1 VYTLLFVSPHVY
13 VLNLCYNRRFGL
25 GTQLPWDE
33 EWVIESLSDSTV
45 YMAYYTVAHL
55 LHGVDNLDG
64 VTKPRCVL
72 LKLQYLVCHMKRD
85 VLILCSFQ
93 CIMLDVFTCIGVL
106 QL

>member
-1 VYTLLFVSPHVY
+1 MYTSLLIVLGFVLFTS
-13 VLNLCYNRRFGL
+13 CDCRRFGL

-64 VTKPRCVL
+64 VTKPRCSL
-72 LKLQYLVCHMKRD
+72 LLYHSYTLSLCAIT
-85 VLILCSFQ
+85 ILA
-93 CIMLDVFTCIGVL
+93 LL
-106 QL
+106 L